1 MNSSRTFKSKRHKI
15 FYFSRILFIEGS
27 LLRNVRK
34 LVTFFKIRVNRQK
47 KKQGL
52 FVQEPF
58 LAEKKSAQNNAKKKR
73 RKSRI
78 LMASQNCN

>member
-47 KKQGL
+47 KQGL